1 MSDTHDHDQTTFTRS
16 PGRAS
21 LDAVDFDVTA
31 GFGEGAEPA
40 EAGEFFDLT
49 QGADESPANPAHEE
63 IVDMTVETAAPAP
76 APPPSAGGAAAPAP
90 LPEATAGGGGK
101 LALIG
106 AIVVALVAAALWFAM
121 R

>member
-31 GFGEGAEPA
+31 GFGEGTEPT

-49 QGADESPANPAHEE
+49 QGADESPASPAHEE
-63 IVDMTVETAAPAP
+63 IVDMTVETTAPAP
-76 APPPSAGGAAAPAP
+76 APSAGGAAAPAP

-106 AIVVALVAAALWFAM
+106 AIVVALVAAVLWFAM